1 MANILQQIGQT
12 VKSKLDD
19 KVDKTDAVTDFL
31 KSILGFPEDTV
42 SPDVDTAANIT
53 ARTSDDAGTI
63 MYGSDTY
70 DLYVFDGSNWQVYN
84 NS

>member
-1 MANILQQIGQT
+1 MANILQQIGTT

-19 KVDKTDAVTDFL
+19 KVDKSEAVTDFL

-42 SPDVDTAANIT
+42 SPEVDTAANIT
-53 ARTSDDAGTI
+53 ARTSDDQGTI

>member
-42 SPDVDTAANIT
+42 SPDVDTAANIS

>member
-19 KVDKTDAVTDFL
+19 KVDKSDAVTDFL

-42 SPDVDTAANIT
+42 SPEVDTAANIT
-53 ARTSDDAGTI
+53 ARTSDDQGTI

>member
-53 ARTSDDAGTI
+53 ARTSDVAGTI

>member
-19 KVDKTDAVTDFL
+19 KVDKSDAVTDFL

>member
-42 SPDVDTAANIT
+42 APSVDTAANIS
-53 ARTSDDAGTI
+53 ARTSDDVGTI

>member
-1 MANILQQIGQT
+1 MANILQQIGTT
-12 VKSKLDD
+12 VKSKLDE
-19 KVDKTDAVTDFL
+19 KVNKTDAVSDFL
-31 KSILGFPEDTV
+31 KSILGFPQDTV
-42 SPDVDTAANIT
+42 APAVDTASNIT
-53 ARTSDDAGTI
+53 ARTSDDTGTI

>member
-42 SPDVDTAANIT
+42 SPDVDTAANISV
-53 ARTSDDAGTI
+53 RTSDDVGTI

>member
-1 MANILQQIGQT
+1 MANILQQIGTT
-12 VKSKLDD
+12 VKSKLDE

-42 SPDVDTAANIT
+42 SPDVDTAANIS
-53 ARTSDDAGTI
+53 ARTGDDTGTI

>member
-1 MANILQQIGQT
+1 MANILQQIGTT

-31 KSILGFPEDTV
+31 KSVLGFPQDTT

-53 ARTSDDAGTI
+53 ARSSDDAGTI

-70 DLYVFDGSNWQVYN
+70 DLYVFDGSNWQIFN

>member
-1 MANILQQIGQT
+1 MANILQQIGTT
-12 VKSKLDD
+12 VKSKLDE
-19 KVDKTDAVTDFL
+19 KVNKTDAVTDFL

-42 SPDVDTAANIT
+42 SPDVDTAANIA
-53 ARTSDDAGTI
+53 ARTSDSVGTI

>member
-12 VKSKLDD
+12 VKTKLDD

-42 SPDVDTAANIT
+42 APSVDTSTNIA
-53 ARTSDDAGTI
+53 ARTSDDTGTI
-63 MYGSDTY
+63 MYGSDSTK
-70 DLYVFDGSNWQVYN
+70 LYVFDGSDWQIFN

>member
-31 KSILGFPEDTV
+31 KSILGFPADTV
-42 SPDVDTAANIT
+42 SPDVGTAANIS
-53 ARTSDDAGTI
+53 ARTGDDVGTI

>member
-31 KSILGFPEDTV
+31 KSVLGFPADTV
-42 SPDVDTAANIT
+42 APSVDTAANIT

-63 MYGSDTY
+63 MYGSDSY
-70 DLYVFDGSNWQVYN
+70 KLYVFDGSNWQVYN

>member
-12 VKSKLDD
+12 VKTKLDD

-31 KSILGFPEDTV
+31 KSVLGFPADTV
-42 SPDVDTAANIT
+42 APSVDTAANIT

-63 MYGSDTY
+63 MYGSDSY
-70 DLYVFDGSNWQVYN
+70 KLYVFDGSNWQVYN

>member
-1 MANILQQIGQT
+1 MANILQQIGTT

-31 KSILGFPEDTV
+31 KSVLGFPQDTV
-42 SPDVDTAANIT
+42 GPDVDTAANIT
-53 ARTSDDAGTI
+53 ARSSDDAGTI

>member
-19 KVDKTDAVTDFL
+19 KVDKTDAVSDFL

-42 SPDVDTAANIT
+42 APDVDTAANIA
-53 ARTSDDAGTI
+53 ARTGDDIGTI
-63 MYGSDTY
+63 MYASDSY
-70 DLYVFDGSNWQVYN
+70 DLYVFDGTNWQVYN

>member
-42 SPDVDTAANIT
+42 SPDVDTAANISASST
-53 ARTSDDAGTI
+53 ERHPS
-63 MYGSDTY
+63 SL
-70 DLYVFDGSNWQVYN
+70 DLP
-84 NS
+84 

>member
-12 VKSKLDD
+12 VKSKLDE
-19 KVDKTDAVTDFL
+19 KVNKTDAVTDFL

-42 SPDVDTAANIT
+42 APSVDTAVNIT

-63 MYGSDTY
+63 MYGSDTTK
-70 DLYVFDGSNWQVYN
+70 LYVFDGSNWQVYN

>member
-42 SPDVDTAANIT
+42 SPDVDTAANIS
-53 ARTSDDAGTI
+53 ARTSDDVGTI

-70 DLYVFDGSNWQVYN
+70 DLYVFDGSNWQIFN

>member
-42 SPDVDTAANIT
+42 SPDVDTAANIS
-53 ARTSDDAGTI
+53 ARTSDDVGTI

>member
-12 VKSKLDD
+12 VKTKLDD

-31 KSILGFPEDTV
+31 KSVLGFPAATV
-42 SPDVDTAANIT
+42 APSVDTASNIT

-63 MYGSDTY
+63 MYGSDSY
-70 DLYVFDGSNWQVYN
+70 KLYVFDGSNWQIFN

>member
-12 VKSKLDD
+12 VKTKLDD
-19 KVDKTDAVTDFL
+19 KVDKSDAVTDFL

-42 SPDVDTAANIT
+42 APSVDTAANIT

-63 MYGSDTY
+63 MYGSDSTK
-70 DLYVFDGSNWQVYN
+70 LYVFDGSNWQIFN

>member
-1 MANILQQIGQT
+1 MANILQQIGTT

-31 KSILGFPEDTV
+31 KSVLGFPQDTV

-53 ARTSDDAGTI
+53 ARSSDDASTI

-70 DLYVFDGSNWQVYN
+70 DLYVFDGSNWQIYH

>member
-19 KVDKTDAVTDFL
+19 KVDKSDAVTDFL
-31 KSILGFPEDTV
+31 KSILGFPENTV

-63 MYGSDTY
+63 MYGSDSY
-70 DLYVFDGSNWQVYN
+70 KLYVFDGSNWQVYN

>member
-31 KSILGFPEDTV
+31 KSILGFPADTV
-42 SPDVDTAANIT
+42 SPDVDTAANIS
-53 ARTSDDAGTI
+53 ARTSDDVGTI

>member
-1 MANILQQIGQT
+1 MANILQQIGTT

-31 KSILGFPEDTV
+31 KSVLGFPQDTV

-53 ARTSDDAGTI
+53 ARSSDDAGTI

-70 DLYVFDGSNWQVYN
+70 DLYVFDGSNWQIYN

>member
-19 KVDKTDAVTDFL
+19 KVDKTDAVSDFL

-42 SPDVDTAANIT
+42 APSVDTAANIT
-53 ARTSDDAGTI
+53 ARTSDAAGTI
-63 MYGSDTY
+63 MYGSDSTK
-70 DLYVFDGSNWQVYN
+70 LYVFDGSNWQIYN

>member
-42 SPDVDTAANIT
+42 SPDVDTAANIS
-53 ARTSDDAGTI
+53 ARTSDDVGTI

-70 DLYVFDGSNWQVYN
+70 YLYVFDGSNWQVYN

>member
-19 KVDKTDAVTDFL
+19 KVDKSDAVTDFL
-31 KSILGFPEDTV
+31 KSILGFPSDTV
-42 SPDVDTAANIT
+42 SPDVDTAANIS
-53 ARTSDDAGTI
+53 ARTSDDVGTI